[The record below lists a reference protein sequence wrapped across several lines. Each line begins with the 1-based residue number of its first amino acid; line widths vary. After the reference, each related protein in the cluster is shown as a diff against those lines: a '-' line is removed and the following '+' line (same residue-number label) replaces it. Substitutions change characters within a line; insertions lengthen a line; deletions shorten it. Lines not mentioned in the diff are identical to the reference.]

1 MSITAERATSATP
14 SQVSPEDEKLPV
26 SQNLLLGL
34 QHILTMYGGVISVPL
49 IVGTAAGLETAQ
61 TAILIAA
68 ALFVSGAATILQ
80 SWGIPFFGSRLPL
93 VQGISFASV
102 STMTTIAKGDG
113 GLQSVFGAV
122 IVAGIFGVVVAPIFS
137 KIVRYFPTVVTG
149 TIITVIGVS
158 LLPVAVRWAMGGVA
172 TAPDYGAVNH
182 IVLAGIT
189 LAFTLTFSAIK
200 KLSRLAVLLG
210 ILAGTIVALLTG
222 QANFSKVSSSEIF
235 AFPTPFSFGMPTFEI
250 GAIISMCVVM
260 IVIMTETTADIL
272 AVGKIVGTKVDGK
285 RVADGLRADALST
298 ALSPVFNSFPAS
310 AFAQN
315 VGVVAMTGVRS
326 RFVVAT
332 GGAILLVLGLFPVL
346 GAVIASVPY
355 PVLGGAA
362 IVLFGSVAASGIQ
375 SLATV
380 DYTNSKNSL
389 IVATSIAFGLI
400 PIAVPAFYGQF
411 PTWFSLIFN
420 SGISATAIM
429 AFTLNMFFNE
439 LPKLSHKTADLGV
452 QDGVAQG
459 VKA

>member
-1 MSITAERATSATP
+1 MSITLNRSESAAPITL
-14 SQVSPEDEKLPV
+14 PENEKLPLG
-26 SQNLLLGL
+26 QNIILGL

-61 TAILIAA
+61 VAVLIAA

-80 SWGIPFFGSRLPL
+80 SLGIPFFGSKLPL
-93 VQGISFASV
+93 VPGVSFAAV
-102 STMTTIAKGDG
+102 STMTTIASGDG

-122 IVAGIFGVVVAPIFS
+122 LIAGIFGVVIAPVFS
-137 KIVRYFPTVVTG
+137 KIVRFFPTVVTG

-158 LLPVAVRWAMGGVA
+158 LLPVAVRWAMGGIA
-172 TAPDYGAVNH
+172 DAPTYGAPSN
-182 IVLAGIT
+182 IALAAVTLVFT
-189 LAFTLTFSAIK
+189 LAFSAFK
-200 KLSRLAVLLG
+200 KLSKLAVLLG
-210 ILAGTIVALLTG
+210 IFCGTIVAVLTG
-222 QANFSKVSSSEIF
+222 QASFEKVSQSEIF
-235 AFPTPFSFGMPTFEI
+235 AFPAPFAFGLPTFEI

-272 AVGKIVGTKVDGK
+272 AVGKIIGTDVNEK
-285 RVADGLRADALST
+285 RVADGLRADAIST
-298 ALSPVFNSFPAS
+298 AISPLFNSFPAS

-332 GGAILLVLGLFPVL
+332 GGGILVVLGLLPIL

-380 DYTNSKNSL
+380 DYSKGKNSL

-400 PIAVPAFYGQF
+400 PIAVPAFYDQF
-411 PTWFSLIFN
+411 PTWFALIFD
-420 SGISATAIM
+420 SGISATAIA
-429 AFTLNMFFNE
+429 AFSLNLAFNE
-439 LPKLSHKTADLGV
+439 LPKSFSTS
-452 QDGVAQG
+452 
-459 VKA
+459 KAAVLAPAAE